1 MNYFKK
7 VWCVLSQN
15 FKRKSIVLLFLILIT
30 TLLEVLG
37 IGLIVPVILFLIDDD
52 IFSKYPFLLT
62 IVSYFYYQP
71 EKTELVKF
79 GLLCLISVYFIKN
92 FFIAFFSYYES
103 KFAWGVKADVSK
115 RLFNYYINEE
125 LSFHN
130 KKNSAFLINN
140 ITKETAIFFHV
151 VMHSIILISEI
162 FIFTGIA
169 LLLIYYQTSV
179 FLIISITSIVFIG
192 IYNLFTADKLASLGK
207 ERQKQDGLII
217 QKIQQG
223 LGGIRELKIYNRQ
236 TGFLNMFQKSN
247 QELYTVSW
255 LQQLIQKLPRLLL
268 EFVIV
273 LAMVIA
279 IFMFLKINLAINDVI
294 VTLGLFALAAA
305 RILPSLNR
313 IYKAIQ
319 TIKFGLP
326 SVNLL
331 NAELS
336 KVKKDKSITNEL
348 ENDNKEIKPS
358 IKKLN
363 FNTSIKAK
371 DISFKYP
378 NSEKKIFD
386 KVNFDITKGKLIGI
400 MGPSG
405 SGKSTIVDIILGL
418 LKPDEGY
425 VLVDNNNIHENLLG
439 WQKNVSYVPQTVF
452 LTDDKLKKNI
462 AFGISEENIDQA
474 KLEKAVE
481 ASELEE
487 FVKSLPE
494 GLNSMIGERGSRI
507 SGGQR
512 QRIGLARALYN
523 SPELL
528 VLDETTSSLEKET
541 EKKIMA
547 SILKIQKSITIILI
561 SHDDNLVK
569 NCDIIYSIENN
580 KILKKNKISNN

>member
-1 MNYFKK
+1 MNYLKK
-7 VWCVLSQN
+7 VWCILSEN
-15 FKRKSIVLLFLILIT
+15 FKRKSIVLFFLILIT

-37 IGLIVPVILFLIDDD
+37 IGLIVPVIIFLIEDD
-52 IFSKYPFLLT
+52 IFDKYPLLLT
-62 IVSYFYYQP
+62 IVSYFYDQP

-79 GLLCLISVYFIKN
+79 GLLCLLSVYFIKN
-92 FFIAFFSYYES
+92 FFIGFFSYYES
-103 KFAWGVKADVSK
+103 RFAWGVKADVSR

-140 ITKETAIFFHV
+140 ITKETAVFFHV
-151 VMHSIILISEI
+151 VMHLIILISEI

-179 FLIISITSIVFIG
+179 FLIISITAIIFIG
-192 IYNLFTADKLASLGK
+192 IYNFFTADKLASLGK

-236 TGFLNMFQKSN
+236 IGFLNMFQKSN

-268 EFVIV
+268 EIVIV
-273 LAMVIA
+273 LAMVNA
-279 IFMFLKINLAINDVI
+279 IFMFLRTNLSINDVI
-294 VTLGLFALAAA
+294 ITLGLFALAAA

-313 IYKAIQ
+313 IYRAFQ
-319 TIKFGLP
+319 TLKFGLP

-336 KVKKDKSITNEL
+336 KVKKNKFIISESEKDNNET
-348 ENDNKEIKPS
+348 KPL

-363 FNTSIKAK
+363 FNTSIKLK
-371 DISFKYP
+371 DISFKYL

-400 MGPSG
+400 TGSSG
-405 SGKSTIVDIILGL
+405 SGKSTLVDIILGL
-418 LKPDEGY
+418 LKPDEGH
-425 VLVDNNNIHENLLG
+425 VLVDDTNIHENLLG
-439 WQKNVSYVPQTVF
+439 WQKNVSYVPQAVF

-462 AFGISEENIDQA
+462 TFGVSEENIDEA
-474 KLEKAVE
+474 KLKKAVE
-481 ASELEE
+481 ASELQE

-494 GLNSMIGERGSRI
+494 GLNSIIGERGSRI

-512 QRIGLARALYN
+512 QRIGLARALYHE
-523 SPELL
+523 PKLL
-528 VLDETTSSLEKET
+528 VLDETTSSLERET
-541 EKKIMA
+541 EKKIME

-561 SHDDNLVK
+561 SHDDNLIK
-569 NCDIIYSIENN
+569 NCDIVYYVENK
-580 KILKKNKISNN
+580 KIIKKNIASNN